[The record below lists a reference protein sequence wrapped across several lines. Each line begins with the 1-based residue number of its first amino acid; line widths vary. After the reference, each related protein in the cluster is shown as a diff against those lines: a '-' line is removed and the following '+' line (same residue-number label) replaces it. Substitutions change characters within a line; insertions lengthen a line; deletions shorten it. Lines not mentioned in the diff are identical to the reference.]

1 MMAKEAYMAK
11 TDRTSKSRR
20 AKTGEDVN
28 TVSAAGEDFDALP
41 AVDISEDIQGDESI
55 QAVAH
60 TVEESAAGSSEETLS
75 DAGTASVVP
84 PVEEIRAEPAPL
96 SIASSVEE
104 TLVESTI
111 DPVAGIVEAALAEDF
126 EVLEEIGKEG
136 LKAAKSAASSFS
148 GSFQMFANETRD
160 YTKNCFESKAAF
172 VGALLG
178 AKSLQSAIRIQTS
191 YATSA
196 RARFL
201 AHAMKMSGL
210 YWSLPGVAFKPVEK
224 VTAKADSAK
233 A

>member
-84 PVEEIRAEPAPL
+84 PVEEIRGPAPL
-96 SIASSVEE
+96 SIASSVEAS
-104 TLVESTI
+104 LVESTI